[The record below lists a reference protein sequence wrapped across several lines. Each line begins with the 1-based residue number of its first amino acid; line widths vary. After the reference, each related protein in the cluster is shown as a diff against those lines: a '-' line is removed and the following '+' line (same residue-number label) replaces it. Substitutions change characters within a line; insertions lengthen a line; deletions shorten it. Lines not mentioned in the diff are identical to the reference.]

1 MILDIV
7 AALSAGA
14 GVAGII
20 MMLRWM
26 LRGRLAKWTIP
37 AAVGVGIIAFSI
49 WSEYSWY
56 PRVTAALPPEV
67 PVISAPADPSPLR
80 PWTYAFPL
88 TTRFVALDR
97 TSMVTS
103 AENPAIRRAEA
114 MVVQRWHSTKR
125 VPMGFDC
132 AQGRQVALGE
142 GVALTPDGTLTGA
155 PWLEVG
161 IEDNMQKA
169 ACREG

>member
-14 GVAGII
+14 GVAGVV

-26 LRGRLAKWTIP
+26 LRGRLPRWTIP
-37 AAVGVGIIAFSI
+37 AAVGAGIIAFSI

-56 PRVTAALPPEV
+56 PRVTGALPSGV
-67 PVISAPADPSPLR
+67 PVVLAPADPSPLR
-80 PWTYAFPL
+80 PWTYVFPL

-97 TSMVTS
+97 TTMATS

-114 MVVQRWHSTKR
+114 MVVQRWHSTNR
-125 VPMGFDC
+125 IPMGFDC
-132 AQGRQVALGE
+132 AQGRQATLGE
-142 GVALTPDGTLTGA
+142 GAELSPDGTLTGA

-161 IEDNMQKA
+161 TEDVMQKA